1 MNAQKIKLNALVTEG
16 LQIRCTIDKNVVA
29 EYAEAMKDGKEFP
42 PILVFREKDKLYLA
56 DGFHRVEAA
65 KKLGE
70 EDVTADVREG
80 GFNEALRFALH
91 ANSSHGLRR
100 TNADKRHAL
109 EIAWKNRN
117 ALFKCFLGQ
126 DKDGKANGL
135 PSSTQMSEMTG
146 VSQRL
151 AAYFISEVEKQSTS
165 DGTADNET
173 AAEPEGVR
181 ANLSKGL
188 DRFGMAIPENLLPAF
203 NGVADVRKLSREV
216 RKLKDALEERFKLN
230 DLAFAAV
237 PQQALINLDNAMH
250 EIKSAQA
257 YCVCRGCSGTGC
269 YRCNERGF
277 QTGAQYRR
285 MPEEY
290 RQVKN

>member
-1 MNAQKIKLNALVTEG
+1 MNAQKTKLNALVTEG
-16 LQIRCTIDKNVVA
+16 LQIRCAIDKAVVA
-29 EYAEAMKDGKEFP
+29 EYAEAMNDGAKFP
-42 PILVFREKDKLYLA
+42 PILVFSEKDKLYLA
-56 DGFHRVEAA
+56 DGYHRVSAA
-65 KKLGE
+65 KELGLE
-70 EDVTADVREG
+70 EIDAEVRDG
-80 GFNEALRFALH
+80 GFNEALKYALH
-91 ANSSHGLRR
+91 ANADHGLRR
-100 TNADKRHAL
+100 TNADKWHAL
-109 EIAWKNRN
+109 EVTWKNRKV
-117 ALFKCFLGQ
+117 LFENFLGQ
-126 DKDGKANGL
+126 DKDKHPNGE
-135 PSSTQMSEMTG
+135 PSSTQLAVMTG
-146 VSQRL
+146 VTQRF
-151 AAYFISEVEKQSTS
+151 AAKFIKTVSENPSSS
-165 DGTADNET
+165 DADHES
-173 AAEPEGVR
+173 AAEPEGVK

-203 NGVADVRKLSREV
+203 NGVSDVRKLSREV